1 MLLEGT
7 LEVFMELSMDGV
19 QELKAQME
27 QGSTMMPTSK
37 ILLGIWV
44 MIIVK
49 WVGEVQWNPLLHMV
63 VSIPTGCQ
71 I

>member
-1 MLLEGT
+1 
-7 LEVFMELSMDGV
+7 MDGV
-19 QELKAQME
+19 LELKVQME
-27 QGSTMMPTSK
+27 QGLTMMPTSK

-49 WVGEVQWNPLLHMV
+49 WVGEVQWNPLSHMV

>member
-1 MLLEGT
+1 
-7 LEVFMELSMDGV
+7 MDGV
-19 QELKAQME
+19 LELKAQME
-27 QGSTMMPTSK
+27 QGLTMMPTSK

-49 WVGEVQWNPLLHMV
+49 WVGEVQLNPLSHMD